1 MRLSADS
8 ERKGSAGFTL
18 LEVIVVLV
26 ITSLVTTI
34 LMQGLSIVLGTKLR
48 FSSVLSGIE
57 ERGLQQSII
66 TSPLRG
72 LIPDY
77 DDGDSRFD
85 GDDRRIRGLTLYPLQ
100 GISGAPTSFTLSI
113 DYNSAEDATEITYL
127 EQGYD
132 ALTLVQWPGGIG
144 EFSYRGREGQWFSN
158 WPPVGDDFLQAPR
171 TIRIQTGLEQSNL
184 FVHVMGP
191 ETRPFRAQDSP
202 LGPTQ

>member
-1 MRLSADS
+1 MKLSKPVP
-8 ERKGSAGFTL
+8 RKGSAGFTL

-34 LMQGLSIVLGTKLR
+34 LMQGLSVVLGTKLR

-57 ERGLQQSII
+57 ERGLQHSII

-77 DDGDSRFD
+77 DDGNRRFNGDSK
-85 GDDRRIRGLTLYPLQ
+85 RIRGLTLYPLQ

-113 DYNSAEDATEITYL
+113 DYNSSENATEMTYL
-127 EQGYD
+127 ERGYD
-132 ALTLVQWPGGIG
+132 ALRLVQWPGNTG
-144 EFSYRGREGQWFSN
+144 EFSYRGREGQWVKN
-158 WPPVGDDFLQAPR
+158 WPPAGDDFLQAPR
-171 TIRIQTGLEQSNL
+171 TIRIETGLEQSYL

-191 ETRPFRAQDSP
+191 ETRPFRVQDSP